1 MSPVKKKEYTMSQLL
16 EVDDLPGR
24 LTTDENR
31 VLFAALTLFPL
42 LQHKLRL
49 LVQMFRLAPIIGKL
63 VLQTTVALSL
73 FHTQRNLSQLFWK
86 NNIYFQSIKIP
97 PSYATPYL
105 NGSPLLMHTRY
116 SHSPSCRPK

>member
-1 MSPVKKKEYTMSQLL
+1 MSQLL
-16 EVDDLPGR
+16 EVDDLPVR

-49 LVQMFRLAPIIGKL
+49 LVQMFHLAPLIGKL
-63 VLQTTVALSL
+63 FLQTTMAL
-73 FHTQRNLSQLFWK
+73 FHTERNLSQFFWK
-86 NNIYFQSIKIP
+86 NNIYFKSIKIP
-97 PSYATPYL
+97 PSYATLYL
-105 NGSPLLMHTRY
+105 NGSPVIMHTRY